1 MERPDNLD
9 TSDIHGATTRRMP
22 SRSTHHPFN
31 TNADID
37 GSRPFSR
44 SVHPTSQRCTNALD
58 PAYVLPSSTY
68 VPVPASSNPPK
79 DTLWTLPQPNWKP
92 EQRHMVPLSDAEKYG
107 RQHLFRKEVPARMSM
122 VSADITGP
130 QFRLEEKTNRHTDP
144 LHPVYIY
151 DGGQVD
157 DVNPRRP
164 RYGSMFTRSPAENYS
179 LRTDDIL
186 TEQVFSREY
195 PKELIK
201 TRVANRTD
209 DILGAQ
215 ANTWC
220 AYPRLWKH
228 KDPADTLDKTTNR
241 VMDIEGAVASTAGQ
255 GPPLYRRRHQVNMIA
270 NYAPAPRTK
279 AAAASHAA
287 DVAAVQALK

>member
-1 MERPDNLD
+1 MERPDPLD
-9 TSDIHGATTRRMP
+9 TTDIQGATTKRLL
-22 SRSTHHPFN
+22 SRSTPHPFN
-31 TNADID
+31 SNADID
-37 GSRPFSR
+37 FSRPFSR
-44 SVHPTSQRCTNALD
+44 AMHPKSQRSTDPLT

-68 VPVPASSNPPK
+68 VPAPAPSAPPR

-92 EQRHMVPLSDAEKYG
+92 ELRQPQPMTEAELYG
-107 RQHLFRKEVPARMSM
+107 RQHLFRKTVPARASL
-122 VSADITGP
+122 VSTDITGP
-130 QFRLEEKTNRHTDP
+130 QFRLEEKRERLTDP
-144 LHPVYIY
+144 LRPVYIY
-151 DGGQVD
+151 DGGQLD

-164 RYGSMFTRSPAENYS
+164 RYGSMYTRSPAENYS

-186 TEQVFSREY
+186 TEAVFSREY

-201 TRVANRTD
+201 TRPSNRTD

-228 KDPADTLDKTTNR
+228 KDPSNTVEKATNR

-255 GPPLYRRRHQVNMIA
+255 GPPLYRTRLQASKV
-270 NYAPAPRTK
+270 
-279 AAAASHAA
+279 AAASQSAAASRAA
-287 DVAAVQALK
+287 DIAAVQALP